1 MLIFIDSYC
10 DAYRDNTVV
19 SVSISN
25 GLYDIIIVVVEE
37 CEVVILPV
45 LIDEK

>member
-19 SVSISN
+19 CVSISIA
-25 GLYDIIIVVVEE
+25 LYDIIIVVVEE
-37 CEVVILPV
+37 CEVGILPV
-45 LIDEK
+45 FIDK